1 MNYSL
6 TLFHLF
12 GIPFR
17 INYSWLIIF
26 GLVLTSMALYQ
37 FPVTYPHWSP
47 LEQWLIAGVT
57 TLLFFTSVVLH
68 ELSHSLLALRNGIPV
83 KSITLFIFGGMAHI
97 AKEAERPR
105 VEAVIALAGPISS
118 LLIGAAFALLAY
130 FVGPLNE
137 QVEAVATTL
146 AIINVM
152 LAVFNLLPGFPLD
165 GGRVLRAL
173 LWAITGNYMKATR
186 ISTTIGRMVAYTMIA
201 GGAALVFFGYW
212 RNGIW
217 LMFIGLFLN
226 TAAVASY
233 RQSLQREALRRYQIG
248 DLMVPLTE
256 AVAVAEGAPFIEA
269 SADATGVMEY
279 MEEKDLQQAL
289 VVRDGRVVGIVNP
302 GVFRSLDDR

>member
-1 MNYSL
+1 M
-6 TLFHLF
+6 
-12 GIPFR
+12 
-17 INYSWLIIF
+17 
-26 GLVLTSMALYQ
+26 
-37 FPVTYPHWSP
+37 
-47 LEQWLIAGVT
+47 
-57 TLLFFTSVVLH
+57 LH
-68 ELSHSLLALRNGIPV
+68 ELSHSLLALKNGIPV
-83 KSITLFIFGGMAHI
+83 KSITLFIFGGIAHI

-118 LLIGAAFALLAY
+118 LLIGVAFALLAY

-146 AIINVM
+146 AIINIM
-152 LAVFNLLPGFPLD
+152 LAAFNLLPGFPMD

-186 ISTTIGRMVAYTMIA
+186 VSTAIGRMVAYTMIA

-217 LMFIGLFLN
+217 LEFVGLFLN

-233 RQSLQREALRRYQIG
+233 RQSLQREALRRYQI
-248 DLMVPLTE
+248 DVLMAPVTE
-256 AVAVAEGAPFIEA
+256 AVAVAEGVPFIEA

-279 MEEKDLQQAL
+279 ME
-289 VVRDGRVVGIVNP
+289 
-302 GVFRSLDDR
+302 